1 MPRYG
6 LAVKEFNGTAFFR
19 SVLQEWGLQV
29 MRYSEF
35 HRDGD
40 AGEAWDVCFSY
51 KERPNVGI
59 LASAASRAG
68 GISLVEYESSRR
80 GRNWARGDLFF
91 SDQKVGYEAEV
102 KLARVNSNMQAS
114 RDALYDVVVPS
125 LNEAVKAARNL
136 NRNSDYRLGITFVVP
151 RVVRDQNESL
161 NSASDRAF
169 GFYQSLLGEIRSEL
183 YERNRVHFMSWVA
196 PECSRQFWLKE
207 GDGKVHY
214 PGIMLIGR
222 FLRLPNRDD

>member
-6 LAVKEFNGTAFFR
+6 LAVKEFNGTPFFR

-35 HRDGD
+35 HRNGD
-40 AGEAWDVCFSY
+40 NGEAYDVCFSY

-68 GISLVEYESSRR
+68 GISLVEYESGRR
-80 GRNWARGDLFF
+80 ERQWARGDLFF

-102 KLARVNSNMQAS
+102 KLTRVSSNMQAS
-114 RDALYDVVVPS
+114 RDALDDVVVPS
-125 LNEAVKAARNL
+125 LGAAIVAARNL
-136 NRNSDYRLGITFVVP
+136 DRNSNHRLGITFVVP
-151 RVVRDQNESL
+151 RVVREQGEGL
-161 NSASDRAF
+161 ATASDRAF
-169 GFYQSLLGEIRSEL
+169 GFYQALLGRIRSEL
-183 YERNRVHFMSWVA
+183 YDRNELHFMSWVA
-196 PECSRQFWLKE
+196 PECSRQFWLGE
-207 GDGKVHY
+207 GDDKVHY
-214 PGIMLIGR
+214 PGILLIGK